1 MDVMFYVDQY
11 IEANKKSIDAIVV
24 AAAVAALDGDGD
36 GDVAAVVSVVRF
48 F

>member
-1 MDVMFYVDQY
+1 MSINTLKQ
-11 IEANKKSIDAIVV
+11 IKKSIDAIVA